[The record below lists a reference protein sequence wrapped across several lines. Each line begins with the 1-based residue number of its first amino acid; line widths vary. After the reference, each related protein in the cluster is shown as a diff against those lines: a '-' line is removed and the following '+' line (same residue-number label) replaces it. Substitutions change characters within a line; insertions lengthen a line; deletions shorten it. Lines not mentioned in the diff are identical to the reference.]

1 MRNII
6 TIFRRDL
13 GAYFKS
19 PIGYIFIIVFL
30 LISVGL
36 YMTTFFAYPVADMRQ
51 YFSNLPLLLCV
62 FVPAVTMRV
71 WAEER
76 KENTW
81 EMLLTFPM
89 RASELVLGKFL
100 ACLAFFLITLCA
112 TVTVP
117 LMLAVLGSPDF
128 GVIFGGYLGTFLLG
142 AFFLAI
148 GIFVSGLCKDQIVAF
163 VITLLACFMLFF
175 VGANFV
181 AAYIDSLAPRL
192 GTTLAQ
198 LVGIIDHYN
207 PFTRG
212 VVEMADVLYF
222 GAWTVLFLVLNIL
235 YIEGRNRPGARVA
248 FSTAVALCVGIGL
261 LFNWL
266 ISGQSIGRFDLTED
280 KIYTVSEAS
289 AEILSELDVPAQ
301 VRVYITPSDNMPTA
315 FANLERDIRDKLE
328 ELRVAS
334 GGMIEYTSVPLVA
347 RGGLTTADLMGE
359 DDPEDEEA
367 ALKRRMF
374 ERGVQP
380 FGVQTIDED
389 QVSTKMIY
397 SSIGIA
403 YRDREEEF
411 IPQVVPQTLPDL
423 EYQLVSTIYK
433 AAREEPPI
441 VAMVAPEEAV
451 HIEPQI
457 RQMLEQ
463 MGEQIPDTEDP
474 FSNLQQLL
482 QHERYEVRRVELTE
496 ESPLPD
502 EFDVLLALNPRQFNE
517 RRRYEINRVLNEG
530 KPVIL
535 AVQNYQFDYQPGRD
549 GIQLHKRDEA
559 PQINELLA
567 EYGVEVDRDVLLDAN
582 SFPLTIQGGDLMS
595 QLFGGGQ
602 QVDAPMHI
610 RIHSA
615 SLDSEWSITNRL
627 SELYYI
633 WGSALALDE
642 SRLAENDLEARVLAS
657 TGERAWKAPTPQQI
671 TLEPPESTQR
681 YPIMAYISGR
691 FPDVYAD
698 QPTPEWG
705 PPQEPAMGEQPL
717 PPPEMMHGPGSP
729 MDEAETDGVE
739 EAGPEGALIL
749 IGGAE
754 MFRNHFLGAGNNLE
768 LILNSVDALALG
780 DQIVH
785 VRGRRPVDRTIEQPS
800 QGQRA
805 FWRFVN
811 YALVNIVIAG
821 IGTGTALCRRRSRNA
836 YTMMYQRDSQGGRS

>member
-30 LISVGL
+30 LMSVGL
-36 YMTTFFAYPVADMRQ
+36 YMTTFFAFPVADMRQ
-51 YFSNLPLLLCV
+51 YFSNLPILLCV

-89 RASELVLGKFL
+89 KATELVVGKFL
-100 ACLAFFLITLCA
+100 ACLAFFAITLCA
-112 TVTVP
+112 TITVP
-117 LMLAVLGSPDF
+117 IMLAVLGNPDF

-163 VITLLACFMLFF
+163 VISLLACFVLFF
-175 VGANFV
+175 VGTNFV
-181 AAYIDSLAPRL
+181 AAYIDGLVPRL
-192 GTTLAQ
+192 GATLSQ
-198 LVGIIDHYN
+198 LVGVIEHYN

-212 VVEMADVLYF
+212 VLDVSHVLYF
-222 GAWTVLFLVLNIL
+222 AAWTVLFLVLNIL
-235 YIEGRNRPGARVA
+235 YIEGRNRPGVRIT
-248 FSTAVALCVGIGL
+248 FPTAVALCVGIGL

-266 ISGQSIGRFDLTED
+266 IYGQSLGRFDMTED
-280 KIYTVSEAS
+280 KIYTVSDAS
-289 AEILSELDVPAQ
+289 AEILSELDVPVQ
-301 VRVYITPSDNMPTA
+301 VRVYITPRDSMPTA

-334 GGMIEYTSVPLVA
+334 GGMIEYSSVPLVA
-347 RGGLTTADLMGE
+347 RGGLTTADFMGE

-423 EYQLVSTIYK
+423 EYQLVSTVYK
-433 AAREEPPI
+433 VARDEPPVI
-441 VAMVAPEEAV
+441 AMAAPEEAV
-451 HIEPQI
+451 HIDPQT
-457 RQMLEQ
+457 RQLLQ
-463 MGEQIPDTEDP
+463 QLGEQIPETEDP
-474 FSNLQQLL
+474 FSHLQQLL
-482 QHERYEVRRVELTE
+482 QHERYDVRRVELSE
-496 ESPLPD
+496 DSPLPD
-502 EFDVLLALNPRQFNE
+502 EFDVLLVLNPRHFTE
-517 RRRYEINRVLNEG
+517 RQRYEINRVLNEG
-530 KPVIL
+530 KPVVM
-535 AVQNYQFDYQPGRD
+535 AVQNYQYDYRPGRD
-549 GIQLHKRDEA
+549 GIQLHSVDES

-567 EYGVEVDRDVLLDAN
+567 EYGIQVDRDVLLDAN

-595 QLFGGGQ
+595 QLFGGGH

-610 RIHSA
+610 QVHSA

-627 SELYYI
+627 STLYYI

-642 SRLAENDLEARVLAS
+642 SRLADNGLEARVLAT
-657 TGERAWKAPTPQQI
+657 TGERAWKAATPQQI
-671 TLEPPESTQR
+671 TLEPPESTER
-681 YPIMAYISGR
+681 YPIMAHVSGR

-698 QPTPEWG
+698 QPTPDWG
-705 PPQEPAMGEQPL
+705 PPPGPEVGEQPL
-717 PPPEMMHGPGSP
+717 GPPGMMHGPGSP
-729 MDEAETDGVE
+729 ESEAEDAGGTN
-739 EAGPEGALIL
+739 AGPESALIL
-749 IGGAE
+749 IGSAE
-754 MFRNHFLGAGNNLE
+754 MFRNHFLGAGNNME
-768 LILNSVDALALG
+768 LILNSIDAVALG

-785 VRGRRPVDRTIEQPS
+785 VRGRRPVDRTIEQPT

-811 YALVNIVIAG
+811 YALVNLVIAG
-821 IGTGTALCRRRSRNA
+821 IGAGAALYRRRSRNA
-836 YTMMYQRDSQGGRS
+836 YTMMYQRDLQGNRS